1 MASCC
6 WQCKR
11 ARAQYGRTALA
22 EIAREVDGK
31 TEEEVRAYAKA
42 FWERY
47 KELNEWDKVIK
58 NIERGEQ
65 RIQRQ
70 KARAPARGGRR
81 GMSPNGRRAAA
92 QLTGDSELRLEWV
105 PRLALVHSQWYQGRS
120 ATLLK

>member
-1 MASCC
+1 MC
-6 WQCKR
+6 

-31 TEEEVRAYAKA
+31 SEEEVRAYAKA

-70 KARAPARGGRR
+70 KARAPAQGGE
-81 GMSPNGRRAAA
+81 GPAPGHDPHGRRAAA
-92 QLTGDSELRLEWV
+92 RLLGNNEERREWLPRQASGALTMALR
-105 PRLALVHSQWYQGRS
+105 
-120 ATLLK
+120 

>member
-1 MASCC
+1 LASGPAPPRQ
-6 WQCKR
+6 WKS

-70 KARAPARGGRR
+70 KARAPAREGVGGLVL
-81 GMSPNGRRAAA
+81 GHGPQRAARGSSVRG
-92 QLTGDSELRLEWV
+92 Q
-105 PRLALVHSQWYQGRS
+105 
-120 ATLLK
+120 